1 LKIKFFLLTFVLA
14 SILVSFFYG
23 CSTSTTTS
31 ETVEILP
38 ADRLVKR
45 LEANRRKIRSFEGS
59 GTLTIK
65 TPDFN
70 NSASFDVVMIK
81 PDSIYL
87 TIMGPFGIELAQA
100 LVTKRNF
107 TFYEALSN
115 TVYMGETNDDVL
127 RNILRID
134 ISFSDLLDAIIG
146 AVNLTDRLYKDPD
159 AYQVQDDKYVVTY
172 NDSLQNTVST
182 YAIDIRNLGI
192 TKYTLKSTKGKEL
205 LLGEY
210 TNFSLTENVA
220 TPKNIAISNKNENQ
234 YFQIDYKSFSA
245 NKKDIQIDFKFPPDA
260 TIIKW

>member
-1 LKIKFFLLTFVLA
+1 MKIKFFLLTFVLA
-14 SILVSFFYG
+14 TILVSFFTG
-23 CSTSTTTS
+23 CSSSTTS
-31 ETVEILP
+31 EEVEILP
-38 ADRLVKR
+38 ADRLVKK

-70 NSASFDVVMIK
+70 NSASFNVVMIK

-100 LVTKRNF
+100 LVTKKAF

-146 AVNLTDRLYKDPD
+146 AVNLTDRLYKNPD
-159 AYQVQDDKYVVTY
+159 AYQVQNDKYVIAY
-172 NDSLQNTVST
+172 NDSLENTVST

-192 TKYTLKSTKGKEL
+192 TQYTLKSSKGKEL
-205 LLGEY
+205 LIGEY
-210 TNFSLTENVA
+210 KDFSLTENVA
-220 TPKNIAISNKNENQ
+220 TPKRISVSNKKENQ
-234 YFQIDYKSFSA
+234 YLQIEYKNISA
-245 NKKDIQIDFKFPPDA
+245 NQKEIQIDFKFPTDA
-260 TIIKW
+260 TIIRW

>member
-1 LKIKFFLLTFVLA
+1 MLTFVLA

-23 CSTSTTTS
+23 CSASTTTS
-31 ETVEILP
+31 EAVEILP

-70 NSASFDVVMIK
+70 NSASFNVVMIK
-81 PDSIYL
+81 PDSVYL

-100 LVTKRNF
+100 LVTKRTF

-115 TVYMGETNDDVL
+115 TVYMGEMNDDVL

-134 ISFSDLLDAIIG
+134 ISFTDLLDAIIG
-146 AVNLTDRLYKDPD
+146 AVNLTDRLYKNPD
-159 AYQVQDDKYVVTY
+159 AYKVQDDKYVVIY

-192 TKYTLKSTKGKEL
+192 TEYTLKSSKGKEL

-234 YFQIDYKSFSA
+234 YFQIDYKNFSA
-245 NKKDIQIDFKFPPDA
+245 NQKDIHIDFKFPTDA
-260 TIIKW
+260 TVIKW

>member
-1 LKIKFFLLTFVLA
+1 MKIKFFLLTFVLA

-23 CSTSTTTS
+23 CSSSSTS
-31 ETVEILP
+31 EEVEILP
-38 ADRLVKR
+38 ADRLVKK

-70 NSASFDVVMIK
+70 NSASFNVVMIK

-100 LVTKRNF
+100 LVTKKAF
-107 TFYEALSN
+107 TFYETLSN

-127 RNILRID
+127 RNILRVD

-146 AVNLTDRLYKDPD
+146 AVNLTDRLYKNPD
-159 AYQVQDDKYVVTY
+159 IYKVQNDKYVIAY

-192 TKYTLKSTKGKEL
+192 TQYTLKSAKGKEL
-205 LLGEY
+205 LIGDY

-220 TPKNIAISNKNENQ
+220 TPKKISVSNKKENQ
-234 YFQIDYKSFSA
+234 YLQIEYKSISA
-245 NKKDIQIDFKFPPDA
+245 NQKEIQIDFKFPTDA
-260 TIIKW
+260 TIIRW

>member
-1 LKIKFFLLTFVLA
+1 MKIKFFLLTFVLA
-14 SILVSFFYG
+14 SILVSFFNG
-23 CSTSTTTS
+23 CSSTTTS
-31 ETVEILP
+31 EEVEILP
-38 ADRLVKR
+38 ADRLVKK

-70 NSASFDVVMIK
+70 NSASFNVVMIK

-100 LVTKRNF
+100 LVTKRAF

-115 TVYMGETNDDVL
+115 TIYMGETNDDVL
-127 RNILRID
+127 RNILRVD

-146 AVNLTDRLYKDPD
+146 AVNLTDRLYKNPD
-159 AYQVQDDKYVVTY
+159 AYKVQNDKYVIAY
-172 NDSLQNTVST
+172 NDSLANTVST

-192 TKYTLKSTKGKEL
+192 TQYTLKSSKGKEL
-205 LLGEY
+205 LVGDY

-220 TPKNIAISNKNENQ
+220 TPKKISVSNKKENQ
-234 YFQIDYKSFSA
+234 YLQIEYKNFSA
-245 NKKDIQIDFKFPPDA
+245 NQKDIQIDFKFPTDA
-260 TIIKW
+260 TIIRW

>member
-1 LKIKFFLLTFVLA
+1 MKIKYLLLTFVLV
-14 SILVSFFYG
+14 SILVSFFNG
-23 CSTSTTTS
+23 CSSSTTS
-31 ETVEILP
+31 EEVEILP

-70 NSASFDVVMIK
+70 NSASFTVVMIK

-115 TVYMGETNDDVL
+115 TVYMGEMNDDVL

-134 ISFSDLLDAIIG
+134 LSFTDLLDAIIG
-146 AVNLTDRLYKDPD
+146 AVNLTDRLYKNPD
-159 AYQVQDDKYVVTY
+159 TYQVQNDKYVVAY
-172 NDSLQNTVST
+172 KDSLQNTIST
-182 YAIDIRNLGI
+182 YSIDIRNLGI
-192 TKYTLKSTKGKEL
+192 TQYTLKSSREKEL
-205 LLGEY
+205 FLAEY
-210 TNFSLTENVA
+210 TNFTLTENVA
-220 TPKNIAISNKNENQ
+220 IPKKISISNRRENQ
-234 YFQIDYKSFSA
+234 YLQIDYKSIST
-245 NKKDIQIDFKFPPDA
+245 NQKNIQIDFKFPTDA

>member
-1 LKIKFFLLTFVLA
+1 MKIKSFLLTFVLDT
-14 SILVSFFYG
+14 ILVSFFNG
-23 CSTSTTTS
+23 CSSSTTS
-31 ETVEILP
+31 EEVEILP
-38 ADRLVKR
+38 ADRLVKK

-65 TPDFN
+65 TPDFH
-70 NSASFDVVMIK
+70 NSASFNVVMIK

-100 LVTKRNF
+100 LVTKKAF

-146 AVNLTDRLYKDPD
+146 AVNLTDRLYKNPD
-159 AYQVQDDKYVVTY
+159 AYQVQNDKYVIAY
-172 NDSLQNTVST
+172 NDSLENTVST

-192 TKYTLKSTKGKEL
+192 TKYTLKSAKGKEL
-205 LLGEY
+205 LVGDY

-220 TPKNIAISNKNENQ
+220 TPKRISVSNKKENQ
-234 YFQIDYKSFSA
+234 YLQIEYKNISA
-245 NKKDIQIDFKFPPDA
+245 NQKEIQIDFKFPTDA
-260 TIIKW
+260 TIIRW

>member
-1 LKIKFFLLTFVLA
+1 MKIKFFLLTFVLA
-14 SILVSFFYG
+14 SIFVSFFNG
-23 CSTSTTTS
+23 CSSTTTS
-31 ETVEILP
+31 EEVEILP
-38 ADRLVKR
+38 ADRLVKK
-45 LEANRRKIRSFEGS
+45 LEANRRKIRSFEGN

-70 NSASFDVVMIK
+70 NSASFNVVMIK

-100 LVTKRNF
+100 LVTKKVF

-127 RNILRID
+127 RNILRVD

-146 AVNLTDRLYKDPD
+146 AVNLTDRLYKNPD
-159 AYQVQDDKYVVTY
+159 MYKVQNDKYVIAY

-192 TKYTLKSTKGKEL
+192 TQYTLKSSKGKEL
-205 LLGEY
+205 LVGDY
-210 TNFSLTENVA
+210 TNFSLTESVA
-220 TPKNIAISNKNENQ
+220 TPKRISVSNKKENQ
-234 YFQIDYKSFSA
+234 YLQIEYKNISA
-245 NKKDIQIDFKFPPDA
+245 NQKEIQIDFKFPTDA
-260 TIIKW
+260 TIIRW

>member
-1 LKIKFFLLTFVLA
+1 MLTFVLA
-14 SILVSFFYG
+14 SIFVSFFNG
-23 CSTSTTTS
+23 CSSSSTK
-31 ETVEILP
+31 EEVEILP

-45 LEANRRKIRSFEGS
+45 LEANRRKIRSFEGN

-65 TPDFN
+65 TQDFS
-70 NSASFDVVMIK
+70 NSASFNVVMIK

-100 LVTKRNF
+100 LVTKRAF

-134 ISFSDLLDAIIG
+134 ISFTDLLDAIIG
-146 AVNLTDRLYKDPD
+146 AVNLTDRLYKNPD
-159 AYQVQDDKYVVTY
+159 SYKVQNDNYVITY

-192 TKYTLKSTKGKEL
+192 TEYSLRSSKGKEL

-220 TPKNIAISNKNENQ
+220 TPKTIAISNKNENQ
-234 YFQIDYKSFSA
+234 YFHIDYKNFSA
-245 NKKDIQIDFKFPPDA
+245 NKKDIQIDFKFPTDA

>member
-1 LKIKFFLLTFVLA
+1 MKLKSLLLTFVLA
-14 SILVSFFYG
+14 SILISSFNG
-23 CSTSTTTS
+23 CSSSTTS
-31 ETVEILP
+31 EEVEILP
-38 ADRLVKR
+38 ADRLVKK

-70 NSASFDVVMIK
+70 NSASFKVVMIK

-100 LVTKRNF
+100 LVTKRAF
-107 TFYEALSN
+107 TFYETLSN
-115 TVYMGETNDDVL
+115 TVYMGETNDDAL

-146 AVNLTDRLYKDPD
+146 AVNLTDRLYKNPD
-159 AYQVQDDKYVVTY
+159 AYKVQNDKYVIAY

-192 TKYTLKSTKGKEL
+192 TQYTLKSSKGKEL

-220 TPKNIAISNKNENQ
+220 TPKRIAISNKSEKQ
-234 YFQIDYKSFSA
+234 YFQIDYKNISA
-245 NKKDIQIDFKFPPDA
+245 NQKDIRIDFKFPSDA
-260 TIIKW
+260 TIIRW